1 MKAQILKINWGLFY
15 VFLEVA
21 LLGAGKHSPIRSAKE
36 ILNVIAKSGNQIPK
50 AKDTTEEWQRYKF
63 CS

>member
-1 MKAQILKINWGLFY
+1 MKAEILEINWGLFY
-15 VFLEVA
+15 VFPEGA
-21 LLGAGKHSPIRSAKE
+21 LLGAGKHCPIGSAKE
-36 ILNVIAKSGNQIPK
+36 ILNVIAKSGHQIPR

>member
-1 MKAQILKINWGLFY
+1 MKAEILKINWGLFY
-15 VFLEVA
+15 VFPEVA
-21 LLGAGKHSPIRSAKE
+21 LLGAGKHCAKE
-36 ILNVIAKSGNQIPK
+36 ILSVIAKSGHQISK